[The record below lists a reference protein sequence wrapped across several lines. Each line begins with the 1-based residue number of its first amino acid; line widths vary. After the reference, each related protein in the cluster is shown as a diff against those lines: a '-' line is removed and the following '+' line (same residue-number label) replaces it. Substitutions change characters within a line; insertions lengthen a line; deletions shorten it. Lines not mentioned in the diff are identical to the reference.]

1 MEARSDGTQAR
12 RRFLKSMGAAALAPL
27 VGAGWAAPTAAAGPA
42 AAGPVA
48 VGLAADRPAVVAV
61 GGVFLVNGWVLTRAD
76 LAALGFHAR

>member
-27 VGAGWAAPTAAAGPA
+27 VGAGWAAPIA
-42 AAGPVA
+42 AAGPVTA
-48 VGLAADRPAVVAV
+48 GLAADRPAVVAV